1 MVRPYR
7 VICEDSDP
15 EWITHRHRFL
25 TGTGVSAMLGENPWT
40 TAEGYLASKI
50 PNEDGEYPAF
60 RANRPMLNGS
70 YDEEYNATKFA
81 HIAGL
86 RRRPCHL
93 FLASTRW
100 PELACTLDGLV
111 RMPRLGRI
119 PKVNSALV
127 SELWPERLRLDLGE
141 ARSDGLSETG
151 LLEMKQT
158 ELSSG
163 RRYWLKKARP
173 PYHYEIQLQS
183 QLHVTGYD
191 WGILAARVG
200 AHDMQAFFVRRDDR
214 PEFTEGLDEIC
225 KRFREVVLDF

>member
-1 MVRPYR
+1 M
-7 VICEDSDP
+7 
-15 EWITHRHRFL
+15 F
-25 TGTGVSAMLGENPWT
+25 GVNPWT
-40 TAEGYLASKI
+40 SAEKYIASKI
-50 PNEDGEYPAF
+50 PNEDGEYPSF
-60 RANRPMLNGS
+60 YVNRPMLNGR
-70 YDEEYNATKFA
+70 YDEEYNAQKFA
-81 HIAGL
+81 HISGL

-111 RMPRLGRI
+111 RMPNPIRPIAQAG
-119 PKVNSALV
+119 NLV
-127 SELWPERLRLDLGE
+127 SSLWPVHILMDLRQ
-141 ARSDGLSETG
+141 ARRDGLGETG

-163 RRYWLKKARP
+163 KRYWLKKARP
-173 PYHYEIQLQS
+173 PYFYEIQLQS

-200 AHDMQAFFVRRDDR
+200 AHDMQAFFVRRDDS
-214 PEFTEGLDEIC
+214 PEFLEGLTEIC